1 MYGHDVAILLMFES
15 RVERHSFCRIETLN
29 DYMYSAS

>member
-1 MYGHDVAILLMFES
+1 MGSMWPFLLTFEFL
-15 RVERHSFCRIETLN
+15 VERHSFCSVETLN

>member
-1 MYGHDVAILLMFES
+1 MGLTLPFLLTFES
-15 RVERHSFCRIETLN
+15 RVERHSFCSIEILN

>member
-1 MYGHDVAILLMFES
+1 MGLTWPFLLMFES
-15 RVERHSFCRIETLN
+15 RVERHSFYGIEALN